1 MTEVSRRKP
10 WHVRLSE
17 YEIYTTRPKPPR
29 YGVELVGLIVRPME
43 DHGRWQ
49 VETFVSSK
57 YYVYPLPIYTK
68 LTIVLHQHQAIPEPD
83 LMSLR
88 LASLTLRPEFDYVF
102 ISSHAIE
109 FTNPPSREM
118 FFDQLTPHQ
127 PGQMTCRQAHTF
139 RAGCCCPD
147 PVDHLGC

>member
-1 MTEVSRRKP
+1 
-10 WHVRLSE
+10 
-17 YEIYTTRPKPPR
+17 
-29 YGVELVGLIVRPME
+29 ME

-57 YYVYPLPIYTK
+57 YHVYPLPIYTK
-68 LTIVLHQHQAIPEPD
+68 LTRVLHQRQAIPEPD

-102 ISSHAIE
+102 IDSHAIE

-118 FFDQLTPHQ
+118 FFDQPTPHQ
-127 PGQMTCRQAHTF
+127 PR
-139 RAGCCCPD
+139 
-147 PVDHLGC
+147 